1 MQQDRLE
8 SQARP
13 ESFDKLWC
21 QSDLG
26 NQYQHLA
33 AGTHHVVNQLQ
44 LDFRFATAGATVN
57 QAYLELSLSSD
68 NA

>member
-21 QSDLG
+21 QADLG
-26 NQYQHLA
+26 NQYQDLA
-33 AGTHHVVNQLQ
+33 TGLHHVANQLQ
-44 LDFRFATAGATVN
+44 VNFRFATAGDTVN
-57 QAYLELSLSSD
+57 QAYLESSLRSD
-68 NA
+68 DL